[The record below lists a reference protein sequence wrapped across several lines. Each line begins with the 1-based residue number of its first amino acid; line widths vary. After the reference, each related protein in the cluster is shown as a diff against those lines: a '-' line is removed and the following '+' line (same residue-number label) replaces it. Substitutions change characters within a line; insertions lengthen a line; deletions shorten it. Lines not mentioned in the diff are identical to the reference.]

1 MITKID
7 NFGRILIPKKIR
19 KKLGLEPGEKI
30 SIETTRKKIILKVNQ
45 ENKANQKNLKS
56 FEKLLAFNQ
65 QFQLTVDPNIDL
77 SKLTHEINK

>member
-1 MITKID
+1 M
-7 NFGRILIPKKIR
+7 
-19 KKLGLEPGEKI
+19 GLEPGERI
-30 SIETTRKKIILKVNQ
+30 GIETTRKKIILKVNQ

-77 SKLTHEINK
+77 SELTNEINK

>member
-19 KKLGLEPGEKI
+19 KKLGLEPGERI
-30 SIETTRKKIILKVNQ
+30 GIETSGKKIILKVNQ

-56 FEKLLAFNQ
+56 FKKLLAFNQ

-77 SKLTHEINK
+77 SELNSKINK

>member
-30 SIETTRKKIILKVNQ
+30 SIETTKKNIILKANQ

-77 SKLTHEINK
+77 SELTNEINK

>member
-1 MITKID
+1 M
-7 NFGRILIPKKIR
+7 
-19 KKLGLEPGEKI
+19 GLEPGEKI
-30 SIETTRKKIILKVNQ
+30 SIETTRKNIILKANQ

-77 SKLTHEINK
+77 SELTNEINK